1 MKKKTYEQPTM
12 EVVKLQSQVQMLIG
26 SPDPN
31 GLLNQLQIP
40 DPLAVPDPI
49 EEVDFGF

>member
-40 DPLAVPDPI
+40 TIPSDPT
-49 EEVDFGF
+49 EEVLEGW

>member
-31 GLLNQLQIP
+31 GMLNQLQIP
-40 DPLAVPDPI
+40 TDPTD
-49 EEVDFGF
+49 EVLEGF

>member
-26 SPDPN
+26 SPDVN
-31 GLLNQLQIP
+31 GMNQQLQ
-40 DPLAVPDPI
+40 VT
-49 EEVDFGF
+49 EEVPLGW

>member
-31 GLLNQLQIP
+31 GMLNQLQIP
-40 DPLAVPDPI
+40 TDPTD
-49 EEVDFGF
+49 EVDFGF

>member
-12 EVVKLQSQVQMLIG
+12 EVVKIQSQVQMLIG

-40 DPLAVPDPI
+40 TDP
-49 EEVDFGF
+49 EQMVDFGF

>member
-12 EVVKLQSQVQMLIG
+12 EVVKIQNETQMLIG

-31 GLLNQLQIP
+31 GLLDRLQIP
-40 DPLAVPDPI
+40 TDPED
-49 EEVDFGF
+49 EVDDGF